1 MDTKLLAQRDDYLA
15 TNDYF
20 YIQIILTEEGFNSI
34 NEIIKIVNKYIYIM
48 KEEGYKKEYFN
59 NFVHIQNTDNIIHFK
74 KDKLFGDQE
83 NSDSFTNIFL
93 NYFLYG
99 DKLFAPGKISE
110 DDYNENLLKKYLDAL
125 SFEKSF
131 YSINCETNIEELE
144 NLDKILKSKEI
155 VKLKYY
161 NSNFILG
168 LINDDIEKEINNKS
182 ITIPNLKIREIN
194 EYVSTKYNET
204 VIPCYKEKTNT
215 CEEKNEFDLEK
226 EYQYK
231 GTLLE

>member
-99 DKLFAPGKISE
+99 DKLLLLGRYRKMIIMKI
-110 DDYNENLLKKYLDAL
+110 
-125 SFEKSF
+125 F
-131 YSINCETNIEELE
+131 
-144 NLDKILKSKEI
+144 
-155 VKLKYY
+155 
-161 NSNFILG
+161 
-168 LINDDIEKEINNKS
+168 
-182 ITIPNLKIREIN
+182 
-194 EYVSTKYNET
+194 
-204 VIPCYKEKTNT
+204 
-215 CEEKNEFDLEK
+215 
-226 EYQYK
+226 
-231 GTLLE
+231 